1 MRRKHLLFLLP
12 LFGLTLSGCDLLDK
26 ITGGDQEEE
35 KQKEDEKPE
44 EKKDET
50 KYDVDLNSKAFVTEK
65 EEGILHEV
73 KYNEYVIDLLGY
85 SSNEGKLGSLKKAT
99 YNGVTYNGM
108 AYNRSL
114 IGNLEKIRVDFS
126 GGDLQYVFT
135 EFLMEDMNFDSKTGN
150 KFESGKPVD
159 VPEGKCYFVIYTKS
173 TTPVKIDSLKLKL
186 KDQDFDAKKVFE
198 VNSETVLGGARS
210 ASKKYTITDSFIEM
224 ENNPLDYNNNYS
236 QGKTHGHTN
245 NDSWYRWNG
254 QYLSN
259 SIALGSEFSFGMT
272 IGGEF
277 GRMVDSSK
285 LFHYGVWPQFG
296 YRDSENQLISTN
308 NNYVQTYIG
317 NDNYEP
323 RGYENPVHPDDDYVF
338 ESYSGRFFTN
348 YGLPEDDQYFYIWDW
363 TANEDIQEA
372 GVPKQ
377 FETEVE
383 AIEYRTTNLGGN
395 SSRYEIYQNWQFLNP
410 DTEHIVDGSKTFR
423 EAYQAFTLPF
433 WFVRFDVHL
442 DSDSNPICD
451 VSINGFKLFTQD
463 IFEGKYDKANNPG
476 LEIKTLPMHIV
487 NYGNEDGTAQDSYTG
502 IFTLPRLIG

>member
-159 VPEGKCYFVIYTKS
+159 VPEDKCYFVIYTKN

-186 KDQDFDAKKVFE
+186 RENSTFDDHQIY
-198 VNSETVLGGARS
+198 NLTSETELGGARS
-210 ASKKYTITDSFIEM
+210 VSKKYTITDSYVEM
-224 ENNPLDYNNNYS
+224 ESNPQS
-236 QGKTHGHTN
+236 HTN
-245 NDSWYRWNG
+245 NHSKGTHYICDREKGGCGHYYVSETPITECTHCHVENTIKTLNKSTWYRWNG
-254 QYLSN
+254 QYLPESED
-259 SIALGSEFSFGMT
+259 LGTEFTFGMT
-272 IGGEF
+272 IAGEF
-277 GRMVDSSK
+277 SRMVDETK
-285 LFHYGVWPQFG
+285 FFHYNVWPQFSYG
-296 YRDSENQLISTN
+296 STKKDEDVW
-308 NNYVQTYIG
+308 VQTYIG

-323 RGYENPVHPDDDYVF
+323 LGKDNALNPSDPYVN
-338 ESYSGRFFTN
+338 ESYAGRFFGN
-348 YGLPEDDQYFYIWDW
+348 YDW
-363 TANEDIQEA
+363 YNAQGIVDYSDPSGA
-372 GVPKQ
+372 WKFGD
-377 FETEVE
+377 
-383 AIEYRTTNLGGN
+383 
-395 SSRYEIYQNWQFLNP
+395 P
-410 DTEHIVDGSKTFR
+410 DLCKIPDGSKTLR
-423 EAYQAFTLPF
+423 EAYKAYNLPF
-433 WFVRFDVHL
+433 WFIKFHVYLGEGDEPTADIF
-442 DSDSNPICD
+442 
-451 VSINGFKLFTQD
+451 INGTKVYSLE
-463 IFEGKYDKANNPG
+463 IFEEYDTVAKPS
-476 LEIKTLPMHIV
+476 LHIKTLPMHMV
-487 NYGNEDGTAQDSYTG
+487 NYGIDLDGPPGDSYTG
-502 IFTLPRLIG
+502 TLTLPRLIG